1 MKFEKIN
8 LNPKGMK
15 AADCVIR
22 SIAKATNKTWDEV
35 YLDLVAIGFK
45 KKAMPNDKRV
55 FAAYLEQ
62 LGFEKHKMPRT
73 DSGLSYQII
82 EYFSILDIKNQLK
95 GAYVVSIRSHLTCV
109 VDGVLYDT
117 FDCRTSK
124 LLNYWTKK

>member
-8 LNPKGMK
+8 VNPKGMK
-15 AADCVIR
+15 AGDCVVR
-22 SIAKATNKTWDEV
+22 AIAKATNKTWDEV

-55 FAAYLEQ
+55 YAAYLEQ

-73 DSGLSYQII
+73 ESGRSYPMT
-82 EYFSILDIKNQLK
+82 EYFAILDIRDQLK
-95 GAYVVSIRSHLTCV
+95 GVYIVSIRSHLACV
-109 VDGVLYDT
+109 VDGVLYDI
-117 FDCRTSK
+117 FDCRLAK